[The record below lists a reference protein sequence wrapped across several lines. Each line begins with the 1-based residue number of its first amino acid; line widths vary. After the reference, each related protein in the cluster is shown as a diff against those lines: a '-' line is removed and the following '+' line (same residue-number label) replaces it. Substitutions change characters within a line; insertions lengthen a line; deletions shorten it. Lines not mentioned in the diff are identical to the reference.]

1 MSGIYIHI
9 PFCKQACAYCNFHF
23 TTSLRYKNELVAA
36 LLSELKLQYENK
48 YLSGA
53 PVESIYFGGGT
64 PSLLNITDIA
74 SITEII
80 HQQWNVNPAAE
91 ITLEAN
97 PDDVTNE
104 KLNGWKAAGINRLSI
119 GIQSLYEEDLR
130 WMNRA
135 HTADEARN
143 VIEKARHAG
152 FNQFSIDF
160 IYGTPFLTDEQWQEE
175 LEWVTQQQ
183 IEHISCYALTV
194 EQQTP
199 LAKKIEK
206 KELQSVEAEKQ
217 SRQFLQLMQYMHE
230 AGYEHYEISNFA
242 LPGHRS
248 KHNSSYWKGI
258 PYLGIGP
265 AAHSFNGSTRQWNV
279 ANNQQYIRDI
289 KNGIIPATTE
299 ELTPVQ
305 QLNEYI
311 MISIRTM
318 EGSDL
323 KKVDEL
329 RGTYNK
335 QGFEQQVN
343 QFVATGWMLIE
354 NNSII
359 LTKEGKLFADKIAA
373 DLFF

>member
-36 LLSELKLQYENK
+36 LLSELRMQYENK
-48 YLSGA
+48 YLSAA
-53 PVESIYFGGGT
+53 PIDSIYFGGGT
-64 PSLLNITDIA
+64 PSLLNIEDIA
-74 SITEII
+74 SLTEAI
-80 HQQWNVNPAAE
+80 HRHWNVNPAAE

-119 GIQSLYEEDLR
+119 GIQSLYDEDLQ

-135 HTADEARN
+135 HTAHEART
-143 VIEKARHAG
+143 VIEKARNAG

-183 IEHISCYALTV
+183 IEHVSCYALTV

-206 KELQSVEAEKQ
+206 KELQTVDAEKQ
-217 SRQFLQLMQYMHE
+217 SRQFLQLMHYMHK
-230 AGYEHYEISNFA
+230 AGYEHYEISNFS

-289 KNGIIPATTE
+289 GNGIIPATTE

-311 MISIRTM
+311 MISIRTI
-318 EGSDL
+318 EGCDVN
-323 KKVDEL
+323 KVDQL
-329 RGTYNK
+329 RGTINK
-335 QGFEQQVN
+335 NEFDQQVQ
-343 QFVATGWMLIE
+343 QFVANGWMLAK
-354 NNSII
+354 NNFIK
-359 LTKEGKLFADKIAA
+359 LTPEGKLFADKIAA

>member
-9 PFCKQACAYCNFHF
+9 PFCKQACTYCNFHF

-36 LLSELKLQYENK
+36 LLSELKLQHENK

-64 PSLLNITDIA
+64 PSLLDINNIA
-74 SITEII
+74 SITEAI

-135 HTADEARN
+135 HTAEEARN

-152 FNQFSIDF
+152 FHQFSIDF

-318 EGSDL
+318 EGCDL

-359 LTKEGKLFADKIAA
+359 LTNEGKLFADKIAA

>member
-9 PFCKQACAYCNFHF
+9 PFCKQACTYCNFHF

-36 LLSELKLQYENK
+36 LLSELKLQHENK

-64 PSLLNITDIA
+64 PSLLDINNIA
-74 SITEII
+74 SITEAI

-143 VIEKARHAG
+143 VIEKARHEG

-175 LEWVTQQQ
+175 LEWVSQQQ

-318 EGSDL
+318 EGCDL

-354 NNSII
+354 NDSII

>member
-1 MSGIYIHI
+1 
-9 PFCKQACAYCNFHF
+9 
-23 TTSLRYKNELVAA
+23 LRYKNELVAA
-36 LLSELKLQYENK
+36 LLSELKLQHENK

-64 PSLLNITDIA
+64 PSLLDINNIA
-74 SITEII
+74 SITEAI

-135 HTADEARN
+135 HTAEEARN

-152 FNQFSIDF
+152 FHQFSIDF

-318 EGSDL
+318 EGCDL

-359 LTKEGKLFADKIAA
+359 LTNEGKLFADKIAA

>member
-9 PFCKQACAYCNFHF
+9 PFCKQACTYCNFHF

-36 LLSELKLQYENK
+36 LLSELKLQHENK

-64 PSLLNITDIA
+64 PSLLDINDIA
-74 SITEII
+74 SITEAI

-97 PDDVTNE
+97 PDDVSNE

-119 GIQSLYEEDLR
+119 GIQSLYEEDLS

-143 VIEKARHAG
+143 VIEKARNAG